1 MIGDKARQAVDAVVS
16 HPKTATVVVTGM
28 ANFNVWFANYE
39 PIAKFVTSLLGI
51 VLVSVLIVKHVI
63 DITKEFSKK
72 DPEDKSPD
80 KQESTK
86 VN

>member
-1 MIGDKARQAVDAVVS
+1 MIGEKVRQAADAVVS

-51 VLVSVLIVKHVI
+51 VLVTVLIVKHVL
-63 DITKEFSKK
+63 DIKKELTKK
-72 DPEDKSPD
+72 DD
-80 KQESTK
+80 
-86 VN
+86 